1 MSSVAT
7 SQIKLTRER
16 GEAVHPTFR
25 SRLQAALPK
34 IVLAPSFLAI
44 LVFVYGFIVW
54 TTYLSFTNSKAFPSS
69 VLTGTRAY
77 QRLWRWTFESDPP
90 SSWYTS
96 ITNMGIFGLL
106 YIALGLAVGLGLA
119 ILLDQKIRGEG
130 LLRPIYLYPMA
141 LSFIVTGVAWKWFLD
156 PGLGLEQTLH
166 GWGWTSF
173 HFDWIKNKDF
183 VIYTVVIAGVWQASG
198 FVMAMFLAGLR
209 GIDGE
214 IMKAAQIDGA
224 STPQVYRRIVIP
236 LLRPVFLSAF
246 IVLAHMAIKSYDL
259 VVALTSG
266 GPGGSAWLPSN
277 FMYEYTFKRN
287 EMAVGSASAV
297 IMLMTISAIIVP
309 YLYSELREKTR

>member
-7 SQIKLTRER
+7 TSPDLVQARR
-16 GEAVHPTFR
+16 APPRPTMR
-25 SRLQAALPK
+25 SRLGDAVPK
-34 IVLAPSFLAI
+34 LVLAPSFIAT
-44 LVFVYGFIVW
+44 LVFVYGFIAW
-54 TTYLSFTNSKAFPSS
+54 TIYLSFTNSKAFPSS
-69 VLTGTRAY
+69 VLTGPRAY
-77 QRLWRWTFESDPP
+77 ERLWRWTWESDPP

-96 ITNMGIFGLL
+96 ITNMGVFGVL
-106 YIALGLAVGLGLA
+106 YIGLSLGLGLLLA
-119 ILLDQKIRGEG
+119 ILIDQGIRGESV
-130 LLRPIYLYPMA
+130 LRPVYLYPMA

-166 GWGWTSF
+166 HWGWTSF
-173 HFDWIKNKDF
+173 HFDWIKNKDR

-214 IMKAAQIDGA
+214 MVKAAQIDGA
-224 STPQVYRRIVIP
+224 SSFQIYRRIIIP
-236 LLRPVFLSAF
+236 QLRPVFLSAF
-246 IVLAHMAIKSYDL
+246 IVLAHLAIKSYDL

-297 IMLMTISAIIVP
+297 IMLIAISMIIVP
-309 YLYSELREKTR
+309 YLWSELRERVR

>member
-7 SQIKLTRER
+7 TEPELVRAREAPPR
-16 GEAVHPTFR
+16 PTTR
-25 SRLQAALPK
+25 SRLSAAIPK
-34 IVLAPSFLAI
+34 LVLAPSFIATV
-44 LVFVYGFIVW
+44 VFVYGFICW
-54 TTYLSFTNSKAFPSS
+54 TIYLSFTNSKAFPSS

-77 QRLWRWTFESDPP
+77 ERLWRWTLESDPP

-96 ITNMGIFGLL
+96 ITNMGIFGSL
-106 YIALGLAVGLGLA
+106 YIGLSLAIGLFVA
-119 ILLDQKIRGEG
+119 ILLDQNIRGEG
-130 LLRPIYLYPMA
+130 VLRPIYLYPMA

-166 GWGWTSF
+166 QWGWTSF
-173 HFDWIKNKDF
+173 HFDWIKNKDR

-198 FVMAMFLAGLR
+198 FVMAMFLAGIR

-214 IMKAAQIDGA
+214 IVKAAQIDGA
-224 STPQVYRRIVIP
+224 GPFQIYRRIVIP

-297 IMLMTISAIIVP
+297 IMLIAIACIIVP
-309 YLYSELREKTR
+309 YLYSELRERVR

>member
-1 MSSVAT
+1 MNTIAT
-7 SQIKLTRER
+7 TDPLKT
-16 GEAVHPTFR
+16 R
-25 SRLQAALPK
+25 SRQRSTLRGKLQDALPQ
-34 IVLAPSFLAI
+34 IVLAPSFLLTI
-44 LVFVYGFIVW
+44 VFVYGFIVW
-54 TTYLSFTNSKAFPSS
+54 TGYLSLTNSKTFPSYAI
-69 VLTGTRAY
+69 TGTRAY
-77 QRLWRWTFESDPP
+77 ERLWRWTLESDPP

-96 ITNMGIFGLL
+96 ITNMGIFGSL
-106 YIALGLAVGLGLA
+106 YIGICLALGLLLA

-130 LLRPIYLYPMA
+130 VLRPIFLYPMA

-166 GWGWTSF
+166 HMGWTSF

-224 STPQVYRRIVIP
+224 SSFQLYRRIIIP
-236 LLRPVFLSAF
+236 LLRPIFLSAF

-287 EMAVGSASAV
+287 EMAVGSASAI

-309 YLYSELREKTR
+309 YLYSELKEKAR